1 MFFPL
6 IISADQPEREMRGVW
21 LTSVWN
27 IDWPH
32 STSVS
37 AINQQNRL
45 RQMLDVLV
53 ETNIN
58 AVLFQVRPNADA
70 LYRSAYEPWSHWI
83 TGTRGEE
90 PLYDPLA
97 LVIYEAHKRGME
109 VHAWI
114 NPYRFENT
122 AGQFAG
128 QPGDY
133 SQTHPELIF
142 THGDKTFFDP
152 GIPATT
158 QLIKSIIADLVIN
171 YDLDGVI
178 FDDYFYPGGM
188 PLSADQETYDT
199 YGTDEFVQQYYEQ
212 NTRGN
217 FRRASV
223 NNMIREV
230 NDTIKAIDPSMVFGV
245 SPAGIYSTQASA
257 AAQWGTTLPPG
268 ITGRDN
274 YNVIFCDPLA
284 WLHEGSVDYL
294 SPQLYWPI
302 GGPQDYLTLV
312 EWWGQECERKGRHC
326 YPSIGTYRLPHD
338 SKTTSLSDR
347 IANFFQY
354 LIKGMRHKTESS
366 DKSGYTLQEI
376 ENQILANRDN
386 EHNNVFGSIF
396 FSTRDLTSRVPNLA
410 PFLAEGVFSEK
421 TIFPYLSWLPSVQT
435 GGPQI
440 EEIGS
445 VGEDPDVAA
454 ITIDNSP
461 ATRYLVYGW
470 EQPPAKDNMQDA
482 EFMQVIFG
490 RDFSLFYPGAKQYFA
505 VEEYMPNRELGFMSP
520 GKTFI
525 YMDPAMIQ
533 SPDNETVCDDFQF
546 SWSAVPESEYYT
558 LLIAR
563 QQSPGTV
570 HFSSSPLYQNTYYL
584 PSGLIEGQEHYITR
598 VKAVSEESVS
608 YSAPA
613 MFFTGY
619 PISTVLNAPADGAGN
634 VSLNP
639 TIQWNN
645 VPGATHYHL
654 QVSTDASFDPEYLVI
669 DQEVALNFYN
679 ATLQDSNQ
687 QHVARVRA
695 VNDCGNAVWSNV
707 NSFTTR
713 DATFISE
720 HMPHRLHAYPNP
732 SSGSCMV
739 QYPEPLNERTIRWY
753 TVSGRL
759 VMAVRR
765 SGPARED
772 HFDINALPAG
782 FYTVRVHAVEGGQYV
797 FNIIK
802 TNE

>member
-1 MFFPL
+1 M
-6 IISADQPEREMRGVW
+6 W

-90 PLYDPLA
+90 PSYDPLA

-114 NPYRFENT
+114 NPYRFENA

-142 THGDKTFFDP
+142 THDNKTFFDP

-230 NDTIKAIDPSMVFGV
+230 NDTIKAIDPFMVFGV

-338 SKTTSLSDR
+338 SKTTSLADR
-347 IANFFQY
+347 IANFFQN
-354 LIKGMRHKTESS
+354 LLKGMQHKSDDP

-435 GGPQI
+435 GAPQI
-440 EEIGS
+440 DEIGS

-470 EQPPAKDNMQDA
+470 DQPPAKDNMQDA

-490 RDFSLFYPGAKQYFA
+490 KDFSLFYPGNRQYFA

-520 GKTFI
+520 EKTFI
-525 YMDPAMIQ
+525 YMDPAVIQ
-533 SPDNETVCDDFQF
+533 SPDDETVCDHFQF
-546 SWSAVPESEYYT
+546 SWTAVPESEYYT

-563 QQSPGTV
+563 QQSPGSV
-570 HFSSSPLYQNTYYL
+570 HFSPPPLYQNAYYL
-584 PSGLIEGQEHYITR
+584 PSGLIEGQDHYSAR
-598 VKAVSEESVS
+598 VKAISEESVS

-619 PISTVLNAPADGAGN
+619 PVSTVLNAPADGAEN
-634 VSLNP
+634 VSLKP

-645 VPGATHYHL
+645 VPGANHYQL
-654 QVSTDASFDPEYLVI
+654 QISTDDSFDPEFLVM

-679 ATLQDSNQ
+679 ATLQADNQ
-687 QHVARVRA
+687 QHFARVRA

-713 DATFISE
+713 DATSISE
-720 HMPHRLHAYPNP
+720 HMPHTLHAYPNP
-732 SSGSCMV
+732 ASGSCMV
-739 QYPEPLNERTIRWY
+739 QYPEALHERTIRWY
-753 TVSGRL
+753 TVSGQL
-759 VMAVRR
+759 VMTIQR

-772 HFDINALPAG
+772 HFNINALPAG
-782 FYTVRVHAVEGGQYV
+782 FYTVRIHAVEGSQYV
-797 FNIIK
+797 FKIIK
-802 TNE
+802 TND